1 MERRIKEESVL
12 LGNFSKIFLFV
23 IDVYICIKNYVSFNL
38 FLKDLNDIIENVL
51 VGLDQNN
58 LNSFENVLNE
68 LVFYDIMFFQFE
80 FVKLNLKWNVLNNC
94 ESIIGQYIFVKE
106 LISNCIGSILSNL
119 FSVVF
124 EGISFRRIIYIVKR

>member
-23 IDVYICIKNYVSFNL
+23 IGVYVKNYVSFNL
-38 FLKDLNDIIENVL
+38 FLKDLNDIIENVF
-51 VGLDQNN
+51 VGLDQSN

-68 LVFYDIMFFQFE
+68 LVFYNIMFFQFE
-80 FVKLNLKWNVLNNC
+80 FVKLNLKWNVLNNG
-94 ESIIGQYIFVKE
+94 ESFIGKYIFVKE

>member
-1 MERRIKEESVL
+1 MEKRIKEESVL

-23 IDVYICIKNYVSFNL
+23 IDVYVKNYVSFNL

-119 FSVVF
+119 FNVVF

>member
-1 MERRIKEESVL
+1 MEKRIKEESVL

-23 IDVYICIKNYVSFNL
+23 IDVYVKNYVSFNL
-38 FLKDLNDIIENVL
+38 FLKDLNNIIENVL
-51 VGLDQNN
+51 VGLDQSN

>member
-23 IDVYICIKNYVSFNL
+23 IDVYVKNYVSFNL

-51 VGLDQNN
+51 VGLDQSN

-68 LVFYDIMFFQFE
+68 LVFYNIMFFQFE
-80 FVKLNLKWNVLNNC
+80 FVKLNLKWNVLNNG
-94 ESIIGQYIFVKE
+94 ESFIGKYIFVKE

-119 FSVVF
+119 FNVVF

>member
-1 MERRIKEESVL
+1 MEKRIKEESVL

-23 IDVYICIKNYVSFNL
+23 IDVYIKNYVSFNL
-38 FLKDLNDIIENVL
+38 FLKDLNNIIENVL
-51 VGLDQNN
+51 VGLDQSY

-80 FVKLNLKWNVLNNC
+80 FVKLNLKWNMLKNC

>member
-1 MERRIKEESVL
+1 MEKRIKEESVL
-12 LGNFSKIFLFV
+12 FGNFSKIFLFV
-23 IDVYICIKNYVSFNL
+23 IDVYVKNYVSFNL

-51 VGLDQNN
+51 VSLDQSN

-80 FVKLNLKWNVLNNC
+80 FVKLNLKWNVLNNG

-106 LISNCIGSILSNL
+106 LISNSIGSILSNL
-119 FSVVF
+119 FIVVF

>member
-1 MERRIKEESVL
+1 MEKRIKEESVL

-23 IDVYICIKNYVSFNL
+23 IDVYVKNYVSFNL
-38 FLKDLNDIIENVL
+38 FLKDLNDIIENVF
-51 VGLDQNN
+51 VGLDQSN

-80 FVKLNLKWNVLNNC
+80 FVKLNLKWNVLNNG
-94 ESIIGQYIFVKE
+94 ESFIGKYIFVKE

>member
-1 MERRIKEESVL
+1 MEKRIKEESVL

-23 IDVYICIKNYVSFNL
+23 IDVYVKNYVSFNL

-51 VGLDQNN
+51 VGLDQSN

-106 LISNCIGSILSNL
+106 LISNCVGSILSNL

>member
-1 MERRIKEESVL
+1 MEKRIKEESVL

-23 IDVYICIKNYVSFNL
+23 IDVYIKNYVSFNL

-51 VGLDQNN
+51 VGLYQSN
-58 LNSFENVLNE
+58 LNSFENVLKE

-80 FVKLNLKWNVLNNC
+80 FVKLNLKWNVLNNG
-94 ESIIGQYIFVKE
+94 ESFIGKYIFVKE

-119 FSVVF
+119 FSVVS

>member
-1 MERRIKEESVL
+1 MEKRIKEESVL

-23 IDVYICIKNYVSFNL
+23 IDVYIKNYVSFNL

-51 VGLDQNN
+51 VGLDRSN

-80 FVKLNLKWNVLNNC
+80 FVKLNLKWNMLKNS

-106 LISNCIGSILSNL
+106 LISNSIGSILSNL
-119 FSVVF
+119 FIVVF

>member
-23 IDVYICIKNYVSFNL
+23 IDVYVKNYVSFNL

-51 VGLDQNN
+51 VGLDQSN

-80 FVKLNLKWNVLNNC
+80 FVKLNLKWNVLNNG
-94 ESIIGQYIFVKE
+94 ESFIGKYIFVKE

>member
-1 MERRIKEESVL
+1 MERRIKEKSVL

-23 IDVYICIKNYVSFNL
+23 IDVYVKNYVSFNL

-51 VGLDQNN
+51 VGLDQSN

-68 LVFYDIMFFQFE
+68 LVFYNIMFFQFE
-80 FVKLNLKWNVLNNC
+80 FVKLNLKWNVLNNG
-94 ESIIGQYIFVKE
+94 ESFIGKYIFVKE

>member
-23 IDVYICIKNYVSFNL
+23 IDVYVKNYVSFNL

-51 VGLDQNN
+51 VGLDQSN

>member
-1 MERRIKEESVL
+1 MENRIKEESVL

-23 IDVYICIKNYVSFNL
+23 IDVYVKNYVSFNL

-51 VGLDQNN
+51 VGLYQSN
-58 LNSFENVLNE
+58 LNSFENVLKE

-80 FVKLNLKWNVLNNC
+80 FVKLNLKWNVLNNG